1 MNENLVP
8 VTGQDTSNW
17 QLYDK
22 LKSKNSNMLHHYL
35 TLAFRNLW
43 RKKIHTAI
51 NIIGLATGVSACL
64 VIYLIVT
71 FELSYNK
78 DIPDYNNIYR
88 IHSQF
93 TGSFIGLNRGA
104 PTAIAP
110 FIRENF
116 KGIESTALFF
126 GFSSK
131 VEIPTPDEL
140 KNMDKQEAV
149 CLADSSYF
157 KVFNFYPSLA
167 GSIDGLSKPNTV
179 AITKSQA
186 KKYFGEISFE
196 SMLGK
201 EIIYRDSL
209 ITHVVAIVDEPGF
222 KTDLEFTDFISV
234 ATLESSWIK
243 KNFSLNDWN
252 STNSS
257 TQVFI
262 KTEASSSYAD
272 VLAQLPL
279 LAEKYNEVNDWAT
292 NSFNAQPLSDLHFN
306 PETGIFGFGRDA
318 AHRPTL
324 ITLSFVAILLLVIGA
339 INFINLETA
348 QAVQRAKEVGVR
360 KVLGSVRSRLIL
372 QFLCESILLTAI
384 SLLIA
389 LPMAEGGLIFF
400 DEFVPKGVELNLIQI
415 LPFLGAILLLVGVFA
430 GAYPAFVLSSFLPVQ
445 ALKNATYVSGSSRT
459 SFLRK
464 ALIVFQ
470 FTFAQVLILVTLVI
484 GWQIR
489 YVLNKDLGFTKDA
502 VIYFDTPWHDKNDK
516 AQILKNELASLS
528 EISDI
533 TMSDSPPSANGW
545 SSQSV
550 KYKGKEEIK
559 FDAFRKFGDTRYL
572 EFYNIQLLAGRNLLP
587 SDTVKELIINET
599 MMREMGIES
608 PEKAIGQTIEMGG
621 MLPIVGVVK
630 DFHTKSLHKKIDP
643 VMIANEEKNF
653 SCVNVKITY
662 SEAGMQ
668 PSIDKIKQAWT
679 KIYPDVPFKYEFLD
693 ETIRNFYKTERR
705 TSKLANTAMAM
716 AIFISCLGLFGLAS
730 FTTTQRAKEIGIR
743 KILGATVNQLT
754 FLLTREFLL
763 FVLIAFI
770 LASPLAWYA
779 SDQWLA
785 GYTYRTEVS
794 TWMFILTGITAA
806 IIAFITVSFQT
817 IKAANRNPVNS
828 LRSE

>member
-1 MNENLVP
+1 
-8 VTGQDTSNW
+8 
-17 QLYDK
+17 
-22 LKSKNSNMLHHYL
+22 MLHHYF

-43 RKKIHTAI
+43 RKKIHASI
-51 NIIGLATGVSACL
+51 NIIGLATGVGACL

-71 FELSYNK
+71 FELSFNK
-78 DIPDYNNIYR
+78 DIPGYNNIYR

-93 TGSFIGLNRGA
+93 TGSFTGLNRGA
-104 PTAIAP
+104 PTAVAP
-110 FIRENF
+110 FINENF
-116 KGIESTALFF
+116 KGMEATALFF
-126 GFSSK
+126 GFASK
-131 VEIPTPDEL
+131 VQIPTSTEL
-140 KNMDKQEAV
+140 KDMERQQWV
-149 CLADSSYF
+149 CLADSGYF
-157 KVFNFYPSLA
+157 NVFDFYSWLA
-167 GSIDGLSKPNTV
+167 GSIKELSKPNTV
-179 AITKSQA
+179 VLTKSQA
-186 KKYFGEISFE
+186 KKYFGDVPLE

-201 EIIYRDSL
+201 EVIYRDSL
-209 ITHVVAIVDEPGF
+209 STHVVGVVDDPAF
-222 KTDLEFTDFISV
+222 HTDLEFTDFIS
-234 ATLESSWIK
+234 ATTLESSWIK
-243 KNFSLNDWN
+243 NSFSLNDWN

-262 KTEASSSYAD
+262 KTQESLSHVD

-292 NSFNAQPLSDLHFN
+292 NNFNAQPLSDLHFN
-306 PETGIFGFGRDA
+306 PETGIFDSSRDA

-348 QAVQRAKEVGVR
+348 QAVRRAKEVGVR
-360 KVLGSVRSRLIL
+360 KVLGSARSRLIM
-372 QFLCESILLTAI
+372 QFLCESILLTAL

-389 LPMAEGGLIFF
+389 LPLAEGGLIFF
-400 DEFVPKGVELNLIQI
+400 DEFVPKGIELNVFQI
-415 LPFLGAILLLVGVFA
+415 LPFLAAILLFVGVFA

-445 ALKNATYVSGSSRT
+445 ALKNSTYASGNSHA

-470 FTFAQVLILVTLVI
+470 FSFAQVLILVTLVI

-489 YVLNKDLGFTKDA
+489 YVLNKDLGFTTDA
-502 VIYFDTPWHDKNDK
+502 VIYFHTPWNDK
-516 AQILKNELASLS
+516 IDKTQSLKNQLATLREVRDVS
-528 EISDI
+528 
-533 TMSDSPPSANGW
+533 MSGSPPSANGW

-550 KYKGKEEIK
+550 KYKGEEEIK

-608 PEKAIGQTIEMGG
+608 PDKAIGETIEMGG
-621 MLPIVGVVK
+621 PLPVVGVVK
-630 DFHTKSLHKKIDP
+630 DFHTKTLRKKIEP
-643 VMIANEEKNF
+643 VMIANEENNF
-653 SCVNVKITY
+653 TCVNVKIAQTN
-662 SEAGMQ
+662 EGMQ
-668 PSIDKIKQAWT
+668 VSLDKIKQTWAR
-679 KIYPDVPFKYEFLD
+679 IYPDVPFEYEFLD
-693 ETIRNFYKTERR
+693 ETIFNFYKTERR
-705 TSKLANTAMAM
+705 TSKLANTATGM

-754 FLLTREFLL
+754 FLLTKEFLL

-770 LASPLAWYA
+770 IASPVAWYA
-779 SDQWLA
+779 SNQWLA
-785 GYTYRTEVS
+785 DYTYRTEVS
-794 TWMFILTGITAA
+794 WWMFICTGVAA
-806 IIAFITVSFQT
+806 VIIAFATVSFQT

>member
-1 MNENLVP
+1 
-8 VTGQDTSNW
+8 
-17 QLYDK
+17 
-22 LKSKNSNMLHHYL
+22 MLHHYL

-43 RKKIHTAI
+43 RKKIHAAI
-51 NIIGLATGVSACL
+51 NIVGLATGVSACL
-64 VIYLIVT
+64 IIYLIVT

-78 DIPDYNNIYR
+78 DIPGYNNIYR

-93 TGSFIGLNRGA
+93 SGSFAGLNRGV
-104 PTAIAP
+104 PTATAP
-110 FIRENF
+110 YIRENF
-116 KGIESTALFF
+116 KGIEGTALFF
-126 GFSSK
+126 CFGSK
-131 VEIPTPDEL
+131 VQIPTADEL
-140 KNMDKQEAV
+140 KNFDQQKTV

-157 KVFNFYPSLA
+157 TVFDFYSTLA
-167 GSIDGLSKPNTV
+167 GSLNGLSKPYSV
-179 AITKSQA
+179 VLTKSQG
-186 KKYFGEISFE
+186 KKYFGDISFE
-196 SMLGK
+196 TMLGK

-209 ITHVVAIVDEPGF
+209 KTNVVAIVDDPHF
-222 KTDLEFTDFISV
+222 KTDLEFTDFVSAV
-234 ATLESSWIK
+234 TLESSWIK
-243 KNFSLNDWN
+243 KNFSLNDWS

-262 KTEASSSYAD
+262 KTQESLSQAD

-279 LAEKYNEVNDWAT
+279 LAKEYNEKNDWAK
-292 NSFNAQPLSDLHFN
+292 NDFNAQPLSDLHFN
-306 PETGIFGFGRDA
+306 PETGIFDFSRDA

-324 ITLSFVAILLLVIGA
+324 ITLSFVAILLLIIGA

-348 QAVQRAKEVGVR
+348 QAAKRAKEVGVR
-360 KVLGSVRSRLIL
+360 KVLGSARSRLIL

-400 DEFVPKGVELNLIQI
+400 DEFVPKGVELNLLQI
-415 LPFLGAILLLVGVFA
+415 APFLGGILLFVGVFA

-445 ALKNATYVSGSSRT
+445 ALKNATYDSGNSRA

-464 ALIVFQ
+464 SLIVFQ

-489 YVLNKDLGFTKDA
+489 YVLTKDLGFKREA
-502 VIYFDTPWHDKNDK
+502 VIYFDTPWYDKNDK
-516 AQILKNELASLS
+516 TQLLKNELTSLS
-528 EISDI
+528 EISDVSL
-533 TMSDSPPSANGW
+533 SDSPPSANGW

-550 KYKGKEEIK
+550 KYKGEEEIK
-559 FDAFRKFGDTRYL
+559 FDAFRKFGDTHYL

-608 PEKAIGQTIEMGG
+608 PEKAIGQSIEMGG
-621 MLPIVGVVK
+621 LLPIVGVVK
-630 DFHTKSLHKKIDP
+630 DFHTRSLRKKIDP
-643 VMIANEEKNF
+643 VMMANEEKNF
-653 SCVNVKITY
+653 SCVNVKIAPTK
-662 SEAGMQ
+662 EGIQ

-679 KIYPDVPFKYEFLD
+679 KIYPDVPFNYEFLD
-693 ETIRNFYKTERR
+693 ETIQNFYRTERR
-705 TSKLANTAMAM
+705 TSKLANTATAM

-730 FTTTQRAKEIGIR
+730 FTTIQRAKEIGIR

-754 FLLTREFLL
+754 FLLTKEFLL

-770 LASPLAWYA
+770 LASPVAWYA
-779 SDQWLA
+779 SNQWLA
-785 GYTYRTEVS
+785 DYTYRTEVS
-794 TWMFILTGITAA
+794 SWMFICTGIAAA